1 MGLVISGLR
10 GSGFRALRL
19 SIQDFQSLGI
29 VFPDFR
35 CGMKGFWCCKTWDY
49 NSWGMRL
56 WCQIAPRF
64 FPGVMRWNLLPIENL
79 RIKSLSLTRTT
90 VLVAGFSFLNPKP

>member
-35 CGMKGFWCCKTWDY
+35 CGMKG
-49 NSWGMRL
+49 SGVVR
-56 WCQIAPRF
+56 
-64 FPGVMRWNLLPIENL
+64 PG
-79 RIKSLSLTRTT
+79 TTT
-90 VLVAGFSFLNPKP
+90 VGACGYGARFHQGSFRVLCA